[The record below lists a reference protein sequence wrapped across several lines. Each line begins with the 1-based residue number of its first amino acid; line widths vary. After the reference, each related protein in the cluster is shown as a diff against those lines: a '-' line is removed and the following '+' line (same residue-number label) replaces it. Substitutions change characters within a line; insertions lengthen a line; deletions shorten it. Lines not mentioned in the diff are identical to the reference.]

1 MVPSGCA
8 LAIVALFAPSL
19 GIAQESAD
27 ELAKKLSNPVA
38 SLISVPMQYNVDFD
52 IGTANGTKHYLNVQP
67 VIPHSLN
74 EHMNLITRVIVPV
87 IYQDDVFGDSGDQF
101 GLGDITPSFFFS
113 PKEPVGGW
121 ILGAGPVFL
130 LPTATDE
137 LLGGEKW
144 GAGPTVLALQ
154 QTPGGGPTAR
164 SSTTSGRLPA
174 TTIAAISAAR
184 SCSPSWPSS
193 FPAAARSL
201 SIRIQLRL
209 ERGELERAAEPRL
222 FQGHASGARR
232 C

>member
-1 MVPSGCA
+1 LIIGGQLIRRHQGRFDVKQFSVVPSGRA

-19 GIAQESAD
+19 GLTQESAD

-74 EHMNLITRVIVPV
+74 DHMNLITRVIVPV

-101 GLGDITPSFFFS
+101 GLADITPSFFFS

-130 LPTATDE
+130 LPTATDN
-137 LLGGEKW
+137 LLGGDKW

-154 QTPGGGPTAR
+154 QTPGG
-164 SSTTSGRLPA
+164 
-174 TTIAAISAAR
+174 
-184 SCSPSWPSS
+184 WD
-193 FPAAARSL
+193 
-201 SIRIQLRL
+201 LR
-209 ERGELERAAEPRL
+209 
-222 FQGHASGARR
+222 GARQPHLVVCR
-232 C
+232 RRRSQ

>member
-27 ELAKKLSNPVA
+27 ELAKKLSNPVV
-38 SLISVPMQYNVDFD
+38 SLISVPMQYNGDFD

-74 EHMNLITRVIVPV
+74 DHMNLITRVIVPV
-87 IYQDDVFGDSGDQF
+87 IYQDDVFGESGDQF

-130 LPTATDE
+130 LPTATDD
-137 LLGGEKW
+137 LLGGDKW

-154 QTPGGGPTAR
+154 QTPGGWTYGALVKHIW
-164 SSTTSGRLPA
+164 SLPA
-174 TTIAAISAAR
+174 TTTAVISTARSCNPSWLSSFRGAAR
-184 SCSPSWPSS
+184 SP
-193 FPAAARSL
+193 
-201 SIRIQLRL
+201 SIRNPATTGKGRTGTRHSTSAI
-209 ERGELERAAEPRL
+209 PRSP
-222 FQGHASGARR
+222 SGARR